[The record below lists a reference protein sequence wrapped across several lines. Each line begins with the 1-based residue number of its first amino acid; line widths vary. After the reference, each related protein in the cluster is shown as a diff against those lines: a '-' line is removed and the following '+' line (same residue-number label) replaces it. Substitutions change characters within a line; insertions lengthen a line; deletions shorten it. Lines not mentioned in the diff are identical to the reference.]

1 MPRERRFGGDDLGSP
16 CVLISGNGCRQYL
29 CSSTVHVSAA
39 TAAAASDIPCNPF
52 ELLTG
57 NYVACASSTLAYH
70 EKLTYHG
77 DLGFLSLS

>member
-1 MPRERRFGGDDLGSP
+1 
-16 CVLISGNGCRQYL
+16 
-29 CSSTVHVSAA
+29 VSAA